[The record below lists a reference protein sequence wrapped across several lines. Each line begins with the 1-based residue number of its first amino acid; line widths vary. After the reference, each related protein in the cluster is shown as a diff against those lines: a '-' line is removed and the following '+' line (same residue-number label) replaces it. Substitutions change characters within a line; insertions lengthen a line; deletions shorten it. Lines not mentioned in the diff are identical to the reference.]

1 MAATAGLAVLT
12 QLPAGGG
19 YNPLLA
25 AVMLVGLGTAGTAF
39 ASMVTATGGIADPD
53 QGLVSGVIN
62 TSRQL
67 GAAVGV
73 ALLPAVADAVDR
85 ASHSSAAGGDRAA
98 TLAGAVAAGLT
109 TLVALSA
116 WPRSHHSRAHT

>member
-1 MAATAGLAVLT
+1 LT

-62 TSRQL
+62 TSRQR
-67 GAAVGV
+67 GAAVGA
-73 ALLPAVADAVDR
+73 ALLPAVADAVGR
-85 ASHSSAAGGDRAA
+85 ASHRFAAGGDRAA
-98 TLAGAVAAGLT
+98 TLAGAVAAG
-109 TLVALSA
+109 SPP
-116 WPRSHHSRAHT
+116 WSR